1 MKKPVGRTRPKQ
13 ALSWI
18 CIVIGVIAALGV
30 TWMVMGMRTP
40 PPIASAPQ
48 APVKSM

>member
-18 CIVIGVIAALGV
+18 CIAIGVVAALAV
-30 TWMVMGMRTP
+30 TWMIVATRPP
-40 PPIASAPQ
+40 PPITSAPQ
-48 APVKSM
+48 AAPKSL